1 MTNKQLLDAYV
12 VACNQESVCRAEQK
26 RLNEKAD
33 KLENEVLDRMN
44 SENLLSRLPP
54 HASQLLRDLN
64 AEFYG
69 GHPFVMG
76 RVRFAKSGFA
86 NHSPESRPESN

>member
-26 RLNEKAD
+26 QLNEKAD

-69 GHPFVMG
+69 GPLANADAFRILPILAKFIDG
-76 RVRFAKSGFA
+76 VRD
-86 NHSPESRPESN
+86 EDR